1 MLNWRENLDA
11 VISCIAQV
19 EGQEWA
25 YNERRILAEQLPD
38 PVDFEYSVAAALKC
52 FERFEPESEESGF
65 FARSVYGVG
74 GWNRWIFRFNGAVE
88 FSDYHGRRGDADKAR
103 KLGFTVG

>member
-38 PVDFEYSVAAALKC
+38 PVEFEYSVAAALKC